1 MPDVVIRAGRLLD
14 GSGCPA
20 VTADIAIRDGA
31 VAEVGRVRDR
41 AHRIIDADG
50 ALVLPGLTALLPPP
64 TVAHFDRNALLHLAP
79 GVTTVVE
86 ELPSSANT
94 AAATSAY
101 FHHIR
106 RQPAL
111 VNRAILASHQ
121 WIRASVMG
129 NKIRDGLAASNAD
142 IEAMGTLVGDALEA
156 GARGVHLATGAPHP
170 EQFGVIETMA
180 PHWSEGSSEQPVVVM
195 VPAHPD
201 QDPEEVLH
209 HARRILA
216 LHHAAPSLT
225 CAVIVTT
232 QEPLDDPDVGSAL
245 SLSPDT
251 SVEALIVA
259 LSTGRSIPGVG
270 LNPLA
275 LVAGHSP
282 DAPLDLPGLI
292 KRLADTATLIG
303 LETRGQIASDQPA
316 DINIIDHVHLAQ
328 DLTTGVVST
337 LVAGT
342 EIVSFDELTGEAP
355 GELL

>member
-14 GSGCPA
+14 GSGRPA
-20 VTADIAIRDGA
+20 ITADIAIRDGA
-31 VAEVGRVRDR
+31 VAEIGRVRDR

-64 TVAHFDRNALLHLAP
+64 TVAPFDRNAQLHLAP

-86 ELPSSANT
+86 ELPSSATT
-94 AAATSAY
+94 AAASSTY
-101 FHHIR
+101 FHHLR

-111 VNRAILASHQ
+111 VNRAILASHH

-156 GARGVHLATGAPHP
+156 GARGVHLATGAPHL
-170 EQFGVIETMA
+170 EQFGVIKTLA
-180 PHWSEGSSEQPVVVM
+180 PRWSEASSEQPVVVM

-209 HARRILA
+209 HGRRILA
-216 LHHAAPSLT
+216 LHDATPSLS
-225 CAVIVTT
+225 CSVIVTT
-232 QEPLDDPDVGSAL
+232 HEPLDDPHIGTAL
-245 SLSPDT
+245 SPGPDT
-251 SVEALIVA
+251 TVQALIAA
-259 LSTGRSIPGVG
+259 LSAGRSIPGVG

-275 LVAGHSP
+275 FLAGHFP
-282 DAPLDLPGLI
+282 DAPLDLPSLI

-303 LETRGQIASDQPA
+303 LNTRGQIASDQPA

-328 DLTTGVVST
+328 DLTTGIVST

-342 EIVSFDELTGEAP
+342 EIISFDELTGEAP